1 MKKFL
6 YIFALCLC
14 AVSGVAQKRAV
25 RHKDADVDVVG
36 RYGRAIDS
44 LALLRDSAAV
54 DTVVE
59 GRPSA
64 YLLRL
69 FAPATFYH
77 SSVLQQFSPGFQTES
92 TDVQVLRNR
101 LANEVLAS
109 LYAGNPSLVTR
120 TASVL
125 EDAGYVREDVDA
137 SLKYDALLSDQI
149 DDVSLSPMFEEGDMS
164 LHVRKPNFWRFY
176 GSSSLQFTQS
186 YFSENWYQGGDKSYS
201 AMVLLNLNMNYDDKR
216 NIQWENALDVQIGFQ
231 TVEGDEK
238 RNFKPTNNMLRLN
251 TKFGYKAIKNFYYTT
266 QLRVQTQIVPQYEK
280 NSDKLITNFLN
291 PLDLALS
298 VGIDW
303 KFEALKGKLKG
314 NIYLAPGTYDLRF
327 VSNMDLATRY
337 GIEAE
342 HHALHKFG
350 PSATMTL
357 NWQIFKNVSWNSRL
371 YWILRGFSDT
381 TIEWENTFNFTIN
394 KYLSAK
400 FFIYPRYEDTKYY
413 NNSETYFMLKEW
425 LSLGLNYNF

>member
-1 MKKFL
+1 MKKLL
-6 YIFALCLC
+6 YTFVLSLCVASLY
-14 AVSGVAQKRAV
+14 AQKENKTKIVEESVALKY
-25 RHKDADVDVVG
+25 H
-36 RYGRAIDS
+36 RAIDS
-44 LALLRDSAAV
+44 LSVLRDSAAV
-54 DTVVE
+54 NVVE
-59 GRPSA
+59 GGAPSGF
-64 YLLRL
+64 LLRL

-77 SSVLQQFSPGFQTES
+77 SSVLQQFSPRMSTEP
-92 TDVQVLRNR
+92 TDICVLRNR
-101 LANEVLAS
+101 LANEVMAS
-109 LYAGNPSLVTR
+109 LYARNPSLVTQ
-120 TASVL
+120 TASAL
-125 EDAGYVREDVDA
+125 EDAGYVREDVDK
-137 SLKYDALLSDQI
+137 SLLRDAWLSDQI
-149 DDVSLSPMFEEGDMS
+149 DDVSLTPMFDPNDIS

-201 AMVLLNLNMNYDDKR
+201 AMVLLNLNLNYDDKR

-266 QLRVQTQIVPQYEK
+266 QLRVQTQLVPQYEK

-291 PLDLALS
+291 PLDVALS
-298 VGIDW
+298 IGIDW
-303 KFEALKGKLKG
+303 KFQALKGKLQG
-314 NIYLAPGTYDLRF
+314 NIYVAPGTYDLRF
-327 VSNMDLATRY
+327 VNDMELGPRY

-350 PSATMTL
+350 PSATMSL

-413 NNSETYFMLKEW
+413 NDSDTYFMLKEW

>member
-1 MKKFL
+1 M
-6 YIFALCLC
+6 
-14 AVSGVAQKRAV
+14 
-25 RHKDADVDVVG
+25 
-36 RYGRAIDS
+36 
-44 LALLRDSAAV
+44 
-54 DTVVE
+54 
-59 GRPSA
+59 
-64 YLLRL
+64 
-69 FAPATFYH
+69 
-77 SSVLQQFSPGFQTES
+77 
-92 TDVQVLRNR
+92 LRNR

-137 SLKYDALLSDQI
+137 SLMYDALLSDQI
-149 DDVSLSPMFEEGDMS
+149 DDVTLSPMLDEGDMF

-251 TKFGYKAIKNFYYTT
+251 AKFGYKAIKNFYYTT

-291 PLDLALS
+291 PLDVALS
-298 VGIDW
+298 IGIDW
-303 KFEALKGKLKG
+303 KFEALKGKFKG

-327 VSNMDLATRY
+327 VSNMDLAKRY
-337 GIEAE
+337 GIEAK